1 MNNSKDILKK
11 TIKINSEFASE
22 LVCVIPYTYW
32 LHERGELE
40 KVITSKGMKPFYY
53 FCDDVEERFEVRT
66 FDTSTNGLQDVPNT
80 WIHHNS
86 YAVVGR
92 DHSELSEEEQ
102 SEVNGVLDYSQ
113 WTPPPYVD
121 YYKTDE
127 FNHLKPYI
135 VVNSNYNVEY
145 GNDITQSM
153 RYIDIKT
160 LYETFNYL
168 IDRGYTV
175 IYKRPNNTEFTLD
188 QNEMITLSGKFTLT
202 ANVEGTGIISD
213 YDLCNYYDK
222 VINLNLLKN
231 DYTYSYNELQMKLF
245 SGAEGFISTNGGG
258 GFLCSYFGKPIIFY
272 VPHGKELRPGYLT
285 KSNSYVKKLSN
296 ADIHVVLDE
305 GNINDY
311 SKLIEKIKD
320 IF

>member
-1 MNNSKDILKK
+1 MNNSKTTLKK

-66 FDTSTNGLQDVPNT
+66 FDVNTNGLQDVPNN

-135 VVNSNYNVEY
+135 IVNSNYNVEY

-153 RYIDIKT
+153 RYFDIKT
-160 LYETFNYL
+160 LYETFNHL
-168 IDRGYTV
+168 IDKGYTV

-188 QNEMITLSGKFTLT
+188 QNEMVTLGGKFMLT
-202 ANVEGTGIISD
+202 ADVEGVGVISD

-222 VINLNLLKN
+222 VINLNLLKE
-231 DYTYSYNELQMKLF
+231 DYTYTYNELQMKLF
-245 SGAEGFISTNGGG
+245 SGADGFISTNGGG

-296 ADIHVVLDE
+296 ANIHVVLDE
-305 GNINDY
+305 GSTNDY
-311 SKLIEKIKD
+311 SKLIKKIKE

>member
-1 MNNSKDILKK
+1 MK
-11 TIKINSEFASE
+11 TIKVNCEFASE

-32 LHERGELE
+32 LHKRGELE

-53 FCDDVEERFEVRT
+53 FCDNVEERFEIRT
-66 FDTSTNGLQDVPNT
+66 FDVNTNGLKDVPND
-80 WIHHNS
+80 WLHHNS

-92 DHSELSEEEQ
+92 DHSELSIEEQ

-121 YYKTDE
+121 YYQTDE

-135 VVNSNYNVEY
+135 IVNSNYNVEY
-145 GNDITQSM
+145 GNDITKSL
-153 RYIDIKT
+153 RYFDIKT
-160 LYETFNYL
+160 LYDIFNYL
-168 IDRGYTV
+168 IDKGYHV
-175 IYKRPNNTEFTLD
+175 IYKRPDNTEFTLD

-202 ANVEGTGIISD
+202 ANVQGTGVISD
-213 YDLCNYYDK
+213 YDLCEYYDK
-222 VINLNLLKN
+222 VINLNLLKK
-231 DYTYSYNELQMKLF
+231 DYTYRYNELQMKLF
-245 SGAEGFISTNGGG
+245 SSADGFITTNGGG
-258 GFLCSYFGKPIIFY
+258 GFLCSYFRKPILFY

-305 GNINDY
+305 GNVNDY
-311 SKLIEKIKD
+311 SKLIEKMKE

>member
-1 MNNSKDILKK
+1 MK
-11 TIKINSEFASE
+11 TIKVNCEFASE

-32 LHERGELE
+32 LHKRGELE

-53 FCDDVEERFEVRT
+53 FCDNVEERFEIRT
-66 FDTSTNGLQDVPNT
+66 FDVNTNGLKDVPND
-80 WIHHNS
+80 WLHHNS

-92 DHSELSEEEQ
+92 DHSELSIEEQ

-121 YYKTDE
+121 YYQTDE
-127 FNHLKPYI
+127 FNHLKPY
-135 VVNSNYNVEY
+135 VVINSNYNVEY
-145 GNDITQSM
+145 GNDITKSL
-153 RYIDIKT
+153 RYLDIKT
-160 LYETFNYL
+160 LYDIFNYL
-168 IDRGYTV
+168 TDKGYHV
-175 IYKRPNNTEFTLD
+175 IYKRPDNTEFTLD
-188 QNEMITLSGKFTLT
+188 QNEIITLNGKFELT
-202 ANVEGTGIISD
+202 ANVQGTGVISD
-213 YDLCNYYDK
+213 YDLCTYYNK
-222 VINLNLLKN
+222 VINLNLLKK

-258 GFLCSYFGKPIIFY
+258 GFLCSYFKKPVLFY

-285 KSNSYVKKLSN
+285 KSNSYVKRLSN

-305 GNINDY
+305 GSTNDY
-311 SKLIEKIKD
+311 SELIEKMKE